1 MRLTEQEGVEAI
13 SRALQRCADAAAGTL
28 LIKNGE
34 IALRAF
40 EKGFDRSNARA
51 LPSPSMNRA
60 VGNVEL
66 RIRLRDCID
75 RHTQPARFSEVLQ
88 HLENRGVGQFVMDMP
103 THGYCSQLRK
113 LEICGPDLLLLG
125 RCRAVSIDAVLGVG
139 AARAGSL

>member
-1 MRLTEQEGVEAI
+1 MGISRAVEAI
-13 SRALQRCADAAAGTL
+13 SRALHRCADAAAGTL
-28 LIKNGE
+28 LINSGE

-40 EKGFDRSNARA
+40 EKGFDCSNARA
-51 LPSPSMNRA
+51 LRSSSMNRA

-88 HLENRGVGQFVMDMP
+88 HLEKRGVGQFVMDIP

-113 LEICGPDLLLLG
+113 LEESPDLIAAL
-125 RCRAVSIDAVLGVG
+125 RAAS
-139 AARAGSL
+139 AGPSWRQS